1 MVYKNSLVDLRKL
14 KNNIKECFLL
24 DLEKNSMVIVVIV
37 LAEVGVLF
45 ADSSNNDQ
53 VGKSVAIIVG
63 VFGGLAVLV
72 VLLSICKKAA
82 GKHFPSNLYYEMNM
96 IRR

>member
-1 MVYKNSLVDLRKL
+1 MVF
-14 KNNIKECFLL
+14 C
-24 DLEKNSMVIVVIV
+24 
-37 LAEVGVLF
+37 
-45 ADSSNNDQ
+45 ADSHNNDQ

-82 GKHFPSNLYYEMNM
+82 GNHFTKNYDSYNEILIIDKM
-96 IRR
+96 IW

>member
-1 MVYKNSLVDLRKL
+1 MF
-14 KNNIKECFLL
+14 C
-24 DLEKNSMVIVVIV
+24 
-37 LAEVGVLF
+37 
-45 ADSSNNDQ
+45 ADSHNNDE

-82 GKHFPSNLYYEMNM
+82 GNHFAKIVILIIIFISLMKLYGDYDQIFIYSMQAKK
-96 IRR
+96 I